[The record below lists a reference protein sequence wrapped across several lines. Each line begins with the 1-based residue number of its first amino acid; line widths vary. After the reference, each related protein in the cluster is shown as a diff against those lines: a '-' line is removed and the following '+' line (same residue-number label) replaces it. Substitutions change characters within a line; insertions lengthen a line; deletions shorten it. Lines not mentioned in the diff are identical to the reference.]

1 MVICVFSE
9 EKGINQI
16 MKDYTKNKR
25 PDMLEPFFPNEMF
38 RYIIV
43 GCFLVVLDLLAVLFF
58 PLPFNPANKP
68 EHIPWFLIPVYLLKK
83 CIHSELVFILMLVA
97 SALFFIFLPFIFRG
111 KRRHDTKQS

>member
-1 MVICVFSE
+1 
-9 EKGINQI
+9 

-58 PLPFNPANKP
+58 PLPFNPVNKP
-68 EHIPWFLIPVYLLKK
+68 EHTPWFFIPVYLLKK
-83 CIHSELVFILMLVA
+83 CTHSEFVFILMLVA

-111 KRRHDTKQS
+111 KQRHDTKQS